1 MTTLSSSRQSNIF
14 TFAFANLS
22 FKKAIIVFTAL
33 VFTTAFSGCAMLSKP
48 KEPKI
53 SVAGIKINN
62 INMTRVRLDVDLD
75 IFNPNAKDIN
85 VKEVNYGLYLG
96 KNKLLADSFGVSSAL
111 TAGEETRVT
120 VPLFINVFDALNVVR
135 PFLQADRNP
144 VFTFK
149 GDVKIKGY
157 PLPLK
162 FSQKQE
168 LNLDDPRIKQ
178 FIR

>member
-1 MTTLSSSRQSNIF
+1 MIL
-14 TFAFANLS
+14 
-22 FKKAIIVFTAL
+22 KKISVVSYLRVVCLVLASAWLTSCAL
-33 VFTTAFSGCAMLSKP
+33 VDKP

-53 SVAGIKINN
+53 SVAGISINN

-85 VKEVNYGLYLG
+85 VKEVNYGLFLG
-96 KNKLLADSFGVSSAL
+96 RNELLADSFGIATSL

-120 VPLFINVFDALNVVR
+120 VPLLINVFDALNVVR
-135 PFLQADRNP
+135 PFLQANKNP

-149 GDVKIKGY
+149 GDVRVKGY
-157 PLPLK
+157 PFPLK

-178 FIR
+178 FLN